1 MLVWWCDGVMV
12 CVREEPPGTT
22 RDGERWRDGVPVSD
36 WYWPP
41 PQIVSLSSHLTQCQP
56 TPPSSF
62 LLPQLYPSAPAPAP
76 DQAWTPGNSS
86 PPWRL
91 SRSSDG
97 GTPPWVKMTAGLTTP
112 VSSTWRTRREG
123 SVRTWL
129 IATQSQI
136 FRWRRSTGRSSGK
149 FIAMRTLRSDISVRL
164 SGITFNIS
172 SPV

>member
-1 MLVWWCDGVMV
+1 MLVWWCDGV
-12 CVREEPPGTT
+12 CEGGTT
-22 RDGERWRDGVPVSD
+22 RNHQGRGEVEGWCPSIRLVLASTTDRL
-36 WYWPP
+36 
-41 PQIVSLSSHLTQCQP
+41 SLSSHLTQCQP

-76 DQAWTPGNSS
+76 DQRWTPGNSS